1 MVRNLRLIVL
11 ESLQQLLESLRLR
24 RDSICLWGGASVSP
38 NLPQLPKLEFA
49 QSPYSAQYQLF
60 KADGRNFKG
69 YKYFISDNQ
78 NNLMKE
84 GITDEYGFTEQV
96 VTETRERIIGY
107 KSVMRESERLT
118 ENWEAKL
125 EEKSKKLESELDG
138 G

>member
-1 MVRNLRLIVL
+1 
-11 ESLQQLLESLRLR
+11 
-24 RDSICLWGGASVSP
+24 
-38 NLPQLPKLEFA
+38 
-49 QSPYSAQYQLF
+49 
-60 KADGRNFKG
+60 
-69 YKYFISDNQ
+69 
-78 NNLMKE
+78 MKE